1 MGSAWFGI
9 SLTCAAACLSLAS
22 AVGAQEKPGA
32 SPPAAA
38 RPIVTVGT
46 LAVSMPEFE
55 LAVRQAMRKKFYHGK
70 VPEAQVVELQREVA
84 DQIVNQTL
92 LLDEAKRRGI
102 QPRAE
107 KMKQAVSGFD
117 ERYGNSANWKENR
130 ERMLGQVVPELE
142 RRDVL
147 EQIEQSVREVPVP
160 KEEEVQAFYEARK
173 DLFTEPEKLRLSLI
187 LLKVDPSSGKL
198 VWDKAKEEGQAIHKR
213 LLAGADFAE
222 LAKLHSGDESAS
234 RGGDMGYLHRGMLP
248 EDLQVKVDSFKLG
261 EIQEPMVTLHG
272 VAILRLDERV
282 PPKLRAYKDVRDR
295 ATDLLRRER
304 GDRAWQ
310 DLIAKLRKTTPFT
323 IQEERFAELAAR
335 LQ

>member
-1 MGSAWFGI
+1 MRSARLGVFF
-9 SLTCAAACLSLAS
+9 LLAAACGFLAPG
-22 AVGAQEKPGA
+22 AGAQDGA
-32 SPPAAA
+32 AKNESAAA
-38 RPIVTVGT
+38 KPIVTVGA

-107 KMKQAVSGFD
+107 KMKLAVSGFD
-117 ERYGNSANWKENR
+117 ERYGSSANWKENR

-147 EQIEQSVREVPVP
+147 GQLEQSVRDVPVP
-160 KEEEVQAFYEARK
+160 KEEEVAAFYDGRK

-187 LLKVDPSSGKL
+187 LLKVDPSSGKV

-272 VAILRLDERV
+272 VAILRVDERV

-295 ATDLLRRER
+295 AADLLRRER

-310 DLIAKLRKTTPFT
+310 DLIAKLRKNTPFT